1 MVALAMGSI
10 PFIAAPGLVS
20 SLRRVPSRLL
30 DLVLPPR
37 CASCGAATA
46 EAGALCPACW
56 RAIEFLTPPCCPR
69 CAYPFEFEVSEQTLC
84 AACHARP
91 PVYDRAR
98 AVLRYDAGSRPMLLA
113 FKHADRTDLAP
124 LLGRWLARAGK
135 ELLAEADL
143 VAPVPLHWTRLWTR
157 RYNQAALLAQR
168 AAGEAGR
175 PFCPDVLIRRKRTAP
190 QKSGRAART
199 RNVAGAFSVPA
210 RRRPAIEGRRILLID
225 DVRTTGATLDACA
238 RALKAAGAA
247 GVDVLTLALVVR
259 PQRVV

>member
-1 MVALAMGSI
+1 MLLA
-10 PFIAAPGLVS
+10 
-20 SLRRVPSRLL
+20 SLRGLPVSVL

-37 CASCGAATA
+37 CAGCGATVA
-46 EAGALCPACW
+46 ESGALCPACW

-69 CAYPFEFEVSEQTLC
+69 CAYPFEFAVSSETLC
-84 AACHARP
+84 AACLARP
-91 PVYDRAR
+91 PVYDRGR
-98 AVLRYDAGSRPMLLA
+98 AVLRYDSGSRGMLLA

-124 LLGRWLARAGK
+124 LFGRWLALAGA

-143 VAPVPLHWTRLWTR
+143 IAPVPLHWTRLWTR
-157 RYNQAALLAQR
+157 RYNQAGLLAQR
-168 AAGEAGR
+168 VAAETGR
-175 PFCPDVLIRRKRTAP
+175 PFRPDLLIRRKRTAP

-199 RNVAGAFSVPA
+199 RNVAGAFAVPA
-210 RRRPAIEGRRILLID
+210 RQRPKIEGRRILLVD
-225 DVRTTGATLDACA
+225 DVRTTGATLDGCA

>member
-1 MVALAMGSI
+1 MVASHMLSA
-10 PFIAAPGLVS
+10 
-20 SLRRVPSRLL
+20 SLRRLPVSLL

-37 CASCGAATA
+37 CAGCGASVA

-56 RAIEFLTPPCCPR
+56 RDIEFLTPPCCPR
-69 CAYPFEFEVSEQTLC
+69 CAYPFEFEVSSETLC
-84 AACHARP
+84 AACLARP
-91 PVYDRAR
+91 PVYDRGR
-98 AVLRYDAGSRPMLLA
+98 AVLRYDSGSRSMLLA

-124 LLGRWLARAGK
+124 LFGRWLARAGA

-143 VAPVPLHWTRLWTR
+143 IAPVPLHWTRLWTR

-168 AAGEAGR
+168 VAAEAGR
-175 PFCPDVLIRRKRTAP
+175 PFQPDVLIRRKRTAP

-199 RNVAGAFSVPA
+199 RNVAGAFAVPA
-210 RRRPAIEGRRILLID
+210 RRRAQIEGRRVLLID
-225 DVRTTGATLDACA
+225 DVRTTGATLDGCA
-238 RALKAAGAA
+238 RALKAAGAS

>member
-1 MVALAMGSI
+1 MLSV
-10 PFIAAPGLVS
+10 
-20 SLRRVPSRLL
+20 SLRRMPVRLL

-37 CASCGAATA
+37 CAGCGASVA

-56 RAIEFLTPPCCPR
+56 RAIEFLAPPCCPR

-84 AACHARP
+84 AACLARP

-98 AVLRYDAGSRPMLLA
+98 AVVRYDDGSRGMLLA

-124 LLGRWLARAGK
+124 VFGRWLARAGSD
-135 ELLAEADL
+135 LLATADL

-168 AAGEAGR
+168 VAVEAGR
-175 PFCPDVLIRRKRTAP
+175 PFRPDLLIRRKRTQP
-190 QKSGRAART
+190 QKSGFAARR
-199 RNVAGAFSVPA
+199 RNVAGAFSVPQ

-225 DVRTTGATLDACA
+225 DVRTTGATLDGCA

-259 PQRVV
+259 PQRVGQ